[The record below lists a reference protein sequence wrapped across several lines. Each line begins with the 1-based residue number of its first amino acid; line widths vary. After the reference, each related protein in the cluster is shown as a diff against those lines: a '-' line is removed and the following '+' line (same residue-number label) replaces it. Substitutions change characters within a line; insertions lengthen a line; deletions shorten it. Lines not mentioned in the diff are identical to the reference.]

1 MLPGFKPL
9 KLYKGDT
16 FAFRMS
22 LDSGGENYNIT
33 NHTFIGQIKE
43 KGKSTVIS
51 EFDYEIENGPQGIVL
66 ITLTASESAKLTGGK
81 KYEYDIQMNNSGVI
95 STILKGPVV
104 VVADV
109 SS

>member
-16 FAFRMS
+16 FAFRLS
-22 LDSGGENYNIT
+22 LDVDDANYNIS
-33 NHTFIGQIKE
+33 NHTFVCQIKE
-43 KGKSTVIS
+43 KGKSTVVA
-51 EFDYEIENGPQGIVL
+51 EFDYEIENASGGVVL
-66 ITLTASESAKLTGGK
+66 LTLPASESSNLIGGK
-81 KYEYDIQMNNSGVI
+81 KYEYDVQMDNSGVI

>member
-16 FAFRMS
+16 FAMRLS
-22 LDSGGENYNIT
+22 LDVDSANYNIT
-33 NHTFIGQIKE
+33 SHTFTAQIKE
-43 KGKSTVIS
+43 KGKTTVVA
-51 EFDYEIENGPQGIVL
+51 EFDYEIENAAGGVVL
-66 ITLTASESAKLTGGK
+66 LTLSATESANLVGGR
-81 KYEYDIQMNNSGVI
+81 KYEYDVEMNNSGTI

>member
-16 FAFRMS
+16 FAFRLT
-22 LDSGGENYNIT
+22 LDVDSNDYNIT
-33 NHTFIGQIKE
+33 NHTFVAQIKE
-43 KGKSTVIS
+43 KGKSAITA
-51 EFDYEIENGPQGIVL
+51 EFDYVIEDGPEGIVL
-66 ITLTASESAKLTGGK
+66 LTLPSSESSKLIGGK
-81 KYEYDIQMNNSGVI
+81 KYEYDVQMNNAGTI

-104 VVADV
+104 VVADI

>member
-16 FAFRMS
+16 FAFRLT
-22 LDSGGENYNIT
+22 LDVDENNYDIS
-33 NHTFIGQIKE
+33 NHTFISQIKE
-43 KGKSTVIS
+43 KGKSAVTA
-51 EFDYEIENGPQGIVL
+51 EFSYLIEDALGGVVLLTLPSYESSKL
-66 ITLTASESAKLTGGK
+66 IGGK
-81 KYEYDIQMNNSGVI
+81 KYEYDVEMNNSGVT

-104 VVADV
+104 VVADI